1 MSGTFG
7 HGGVISDKGE
17 YSQSLKETTERQI
30 KSETPVFSDFFA
42 VSVLHDIFFRN
53 GIDTTLIVMDDELF
67 SKRENKVSI
76 VEYHNQIKEIDA
88 KLESGEYGTGIESYK
103 TYNED
108 KNKLL
113 NSFKDSF
120 VGYYNQIKEI
130 DAELKSGKYGIGIES
145 YETSNK
151 LKNDLFDILKDK
163 TINRL
168 DNEFSEKILKL
179 SAKQEI
185 VHVPMVNLSKA
196 FDGIYIDANKFFQS
210 LDHTKLPEDLNF
222 EIRRGIN
229 RDSSFNLV
237 LDYFKNNGLDV
248 HISNSPDL
256 ATDKIKPV
264 YMFLLPD
271 GKDDFGQ
278 KQKFIGLL
286 LKTGIVTE
294 EQFKECGFD
303 LQQHYKD
310 IKFGDSFVDK
320 NILKKQILE
329 KGKDY
334 MINLGKSDEISGE
347 IGKF

>member
-1 MSGTFG
+1 MDNTF
-7 HGGVISDKGE
+7 
-17 YSQSLKETTERQI
+17 YAER
-30 KSETPVFSDFFA
+30 
-42 VSVLHDIFFRN
+42 
-53 GIDTTLIVMDDELF
+53 
-67 SKRENKVSI
+67 
-76 VEYHNQIKEIDA
+76 
-88 KLESGEYGTGIESYK
+88 
-103 TYNED
+103 
-108 KNKLL
+108 KN
-113 NSFKDSF
+113 KDSF
-120 VGYYNQIKEI
+120 VGYSNQIKEI
-130 DAELKSGKYGIGIES
+130 NSELKSEKYGVGIES

-179 SAKQEI
+179 ATKQDI
-185 VHVPMVNLSKA
+185 IHAPMVNLSKA
-196 FDGIYIDANKFFQS
+196 FDGIYIDANKFIQS
-210 LDHTKLPEDLNF
+210 LDHTKLSEDLTF
-222 EIRRGIN
+222 EIRRCIN

-237 LDYFKNNGLDV
+237 LDYFKKNGLDV

-256 ATDKIKPV
+256 AKDKIKPV
-264 YMFLLPD
+264 YMFLLSD

-303 LQQHYKD
+303 LQQHHKD
-310 IKFGDSFVDK
+310 VKFGDSFVDK

-347 IGKF
+347 IEKF